1 MSKRKASTEEYDRD
15 TFPQEKSSE
24 GRKKQQEGD
33 DADDGQ
39 LLLESTLLDMVARRG
54 KDKTC

>member
-1 MSKRKASTEEYDRD
+1 MSKRKASAEEYGRD
-15 TFPQEKSSE
+15 TYPQEKSSE
-24 GRKKQQEGD
+24 GRKKQKGGD

-39 LLLESTLLDMVARRG
+39 LLLESTLLDMVERRG